1 MLDTKNKGVK
11 IQKMKTLPQQGKDDC
26 PTWRISRSYSGL
38 ITESRFPPVPLKD
51 SESKTLSSSNTGERN
66 FYRSCNQ
73 KMIFRWRASRAL
85 KLCIL
90 AQGAFDWKA
99 FFLKNVSV
107 RFPSQHHLIII
118 LLNMIESVQR
128 NPMISI

>member
-11 IQKMKTLPQQGKDDC
+11 IQKMKTLHQQGKDDC

-66 FYRSCNQ
+66 IYEIRNQ
-73 KMIFRWRASRAL
+73 KMNFRRRASRAL
-85 KLCIL
+85 KLSIL

-99 FFLKNVSV
+99 FF
-107 RFPSQHHLIII
+107 
-118 LLNMIESVQR
+118 
-128 NPMISI
+128 